1 MAKVRTPGKKSKA
14 KSKTKPAPAKAPR
27 KAGAAAA
34 KATAP
39 NADSL
44 LEALST
50 SPIGA
55 AISRVS
61 DGVIL
66 YANAAIGMFFRLPP
80 GRAVGLSTADF
91 FVNPQDRDHL
101 IELVR
106 ANGGVTRH
114 SLSLRTSEGKPRLS
128 FITNRLIQFRGEP
141 AILTWVEDQSE
152 IQHKEDTVEFTA
164 RQVELVNR
172 IAAIANRAVNFYDAL
187 RQGSAEIGTFLGW
200 PIRLVYRLAHG
211 EKERLEIATFAL
223 AKDLFADQSVKSA
236 VLGKSFSRGEDLP
249 GSVLA
254 TGASIWIED
263 VTNVPSLT
271 RFSKTAN
278 IIGSVLAI
286 PIKADDQ
293 VVAVLEFMKQI
304 PAAADDL
311 LKLTFERVG
320 SELGRVYLRDQI
332 TVALQEARAEAES
345 STRAKAS
352 FLAAMSH
359 EVRTPMNGVVGMVD
373 LVLQTKLDD
382 DQRSMLQTVKDSG
395 HALIKVINDILDFSK
410 IDAGRLEIE
419 SNDMSVT
426 KIVED
431 VAVSLS
437 PSAIQK
443 GIKFITS
450 VDPTIPETVKGDA
463 VRVRQILSNLVGN
476 AVKFSSQGEIVIS
489 ARRQEGSRGEVH
501 FSVRDQGIGIAP
513 AARRRLF
520 EEFSQADS
528 STTRR
533 FGGTGLGLAISQRLT
548 TLMGG
553 EIGVESIL
561 GESSNFHFT
570 LPFGHSDA
578 KTAARTHTL
587 EGLNVL
593 IAAGSEPLRE
603 AASAYLEHW
612 SATTSQVT
620 DIDECIAASR
630 AAQTIGKPFDVIVIP
645 EVDDHAGIAA
655 VRGRFPPPFPRF
667 VIGRDPAHPADALR
681 KLAEVTLVDVN
692 PMRRS
697 SLIAAVAVAAGRA
710 SPEVRHVEQPDASLA
725 VAPPTVEEAMAQG
738 RLILVAE
745 DHPANREVLRR
756 QLNKLGF
763 ACEIADDGQQALEMW
778 RNRSYGLVL
787 TDCHMPAMDGFGL
800 TAAIRKSEENSGR
813 RTPIIA
819 ITANVLQG
827 EAERCL
833 AAGMDDFL
841 PKPVELKVMK
851 GVFDKWL
858 NGAAPAKAAGE
869 AAAGV
874 AAGTPIILDL
884 ANMRETFGAINEDA
898 RDMLRFFVNTIAPLV
913 TRYNDEMER
922 SDIPAAF
929 ETIHKARG
937 AVANC
942 GGREL
947 AAIMGDVEV
956 ALAAQNVDTA
966 RARSQEIDPAWQRL
980 VKAINEV

>member
-1 MAKVRTPGKKSKA
+1 MAKGR
-14 KSKTKPAPAKAPR
+14 APAKKKPAAKTAKPVKSKNAPR
-27 KAGAAAA
+27 KAPGTAAAA
-34 KATAP
+34 PASDA
-39 NADSL
+39 L

-55 AISRVS
+55 AISRVA

-66 YANAAIGMFFRLPP
+66 YANAAIGAFFHLPP
-80 GRAVGLSTADF
+80 GRALGLSTADF
-91 FVNPQDRDHL
+91 FVDPQDRAHL

-128 FITNRLIQFRGEP
+128 FITNRLIHFRGEP

-152 IQHKEDTVEFTA
+152 VQRKEDTLEFTA

-187 RQGSAEIGTFLGW
+187 RQGSAEIGAFLGW

-236 VLGKSFSRGEDLP
+236 VLGKSFTRGEDLP
-249 GSVLA
+249 GTVLA
-254 TGASIWIED
+254 TGASVWVED
-263 VTNVPSLT
+263 VANVPSLT
-271 RFSKTAN
+271 RFAKTRN
-278 IIGSVLAI
+278 IIGSVLAM

-320 SELGRVYLRDQI
+320 SELGRVFLRDQI

-382 DQRSMLQTVKDSG
+382 DQRSMLQTVKESG

-419 SNDMSVT
+419 ARDMSVT
-426 KIVED
+426 RIVED
-431 VAVSLS
+431 VAASLS
-437 PSAIQK
+437 PTAIQK
-443 GIKFITS
+443 GLKLIAF
-450 VDPTIPETVKGDA
+450 VDPKVPATVKGDA

-476 AVKFSSQGEIVIS
+476 AVKFSSRGEIVIS
-489 ARRQEGSRGEVH
+489 AHRIEGPRGEVR
-501 FSVRDQGIGIAP
+501 FAVKDQGIGIAP

-548 TLMGG
+548 SLMGG

-561 GESSNFHFT
+561 GEGSTFHFT
-570 LPFGHSDA
+570 LPFGSSDA
-578 KTAARTHTL
+578 PREDRARTL
-587 EGLNVL
+587 EGLRVL
-593 IAAGSEPLRE
+593 IVARSAAVRE
-603 AASAYLEHW
+603 AVGAYLDHW
-612 SATTSQVT
+612 DVVT
-620 DIDECIAASR
+620 HAVDDVAECMAAFH
-630 AAQTIGKPFDVIVIP
+630 AAQVMGKPFDIIVIP
-645 EVDDHAGIAA
+645 EVDDQAA
-655 VRGRFPPPFPRF
+655 AAELRARFAPPYPRF
-667 VIGRDPAHPADALR
+667 VIGRDPAHPAEALR
-681 KLAEVTLVDVN
+681 KLEEVTLVDVN
-692 PMRRS
+692 PLRRAN
-697 SLIAAVAVAAGRA
+697 LIAAVAVAAGRA
-710 SPEVRHVEQPDASLA
+710 SPEVRHVEMPDASLD
-725 VAPPTVEEAMAQG
+725 VAPPTVEDAQAQG

-745 DHPANREVLRR
+745 DHAANREVLRR
-756 QLNKLGF
+756 QLNKLGL
-763 ACEIADDGQQALEMW
+763 ACEIAHDGQQALEMYKSK
-778 RNRSYGLVL
+778 SYGLVL
-787 TDCHMPAMDGFGL
+787 TDCHMPGMDGFGL
-800 TAAIRKSEENSGR
+800 TAAIRKAEETSGR
-813 RTPIIA
+813 RIPIVA

-841 PKPVELKVMK
+841 PKPVELKVLK
-851 GVFDKWL
+851 GVLDKWL
-858 NGAAPAKAAGE
+858 NGVAASARSAPSAAVAPAAG
-869 AAAGV
+869 A
-874 AAGTPIILDL
+874 PIVLDL
-884 ANMRETFGAINEDA
+884 ANMRETYGDINEDA
-898 RDMLRFFVNTIAPLV
+898 RDMLRFFVSTIAPLV
-913 TRYNDEMER
+913 TKYAAEMER

-937 AVANC
+937 AVANA

-956 ALAAQNVDTA
+956 ALAAQNVDVA
-966 RARSQEIDPAWQRL
+966 RARSQEIDPAWRRL